1 MDDTDDIAE
10 IFQLVDSDGS
20 GYLNKDKLHS
30 ICPHLSSAEID
41 VIFNDLDTDHDNRI
55 SFAEFTSGF
64 KDLIK
69 SNDNHRSLYK
79 KKLLNHENALDNDDD
94 GEEDL
99 TSHTTQIQ
107 INEVFNN
114 LSCQEQIY
122 DFYQT
127 IRNVSSESVE
137 QFQSI
142 LEVFVCDIV
151 KYRKEVRR
159 LEDSYRREKEMNE
172 KYLRRIE
179 EDQEREM
186 RQLEEKVRK
195 EEQHKF
201 ESIRESI
208 QERANKQISDLQA
221 NVQRLQSIEQ
231 CYLQRQSSEDAS
243 LVLLREE
250 ISKLTQENQT
260 LNSSLNDSL
269 TNITILK
276 SDLQSLKSQL
286 NERQTMLLLEKQTS
300 SNAYR
305 EKESLQTNVR
315 QLVEVNKKLRDEND
329 TLREMVE
336 SNKSIA
342 ASPSDLA
349 LTSKRSLS
357 RTGSILETY
366 WNHHIPKIECSS
378 PSYAQVIQQPYNPSA
393 LDSLDL
399 DSTDELGIHGNK
411 ILPKIKL
418 DSADSLLSKNSPAA
432 PPTFPTSAA
441 NRNNTMN
448 DSGLSLT
455 TVRDATEL
463 ESDRDSKSISRNL
476 KQYRSMPIK
485 RNNDNTDSDDASD
498 QNSFDRTNP
507 KRWSQQRSLK
517 RTASNGR
524 SSSIKHSGNKSLP
537 LNLTTPRKQS
547 TSTVTDA
554 PPEQTASSLPF
565 DRMYKVVFCGDAA
578 VGKSTLI
585 MRLCKGKFISN
596 IHSTLGVDFQNKQ
609 LELDSKRIAIQL
621 WDTAGQ
627 ERFRSVAKS
636 YFRRCDGVILV
647 YDATYERSFLN
658 VREWID
664 TINESTSK
672 KVSVMIVANKIDL
685 RDQMRAEGKRVI
697 ERDDGARLAKEY
709 QALFIETSAKDGTNS
724 NETLIELAR
733 DMQFNEDIE
742 RYPIPGIDLNKTT
755 KKSTCC
761 NRS

>member
-1 MDDTDDIAE
+1 MDDTNDIE
-10 IFQLVDSDGS
+10 KIFQIVDSDGS
-20 GYLNKDKLHS
+20 GYLNKEKLHR
-30 ICPHLSSAEID
+30 ICPNLSSTEID

-55 SFAEFTSGF
+55 SLTEFTHGF
-64 KDLIK
+64 KELMK
-69 SNDNHRSLYK
+69 SNDDHRLIYK
-79 KKLLNHENALDNDDD
+79 KKLLNHVNGIDKEEE
-94 GEEDL
+94 EEDL
-99 TSHTTQIQ
+99 TTHTTQTQ

-122 DFYQT
+122 DFYET
-127 IRNVSSESVE
+127 LRNVSGESVE

-151 KYRKEVRR
+151 KYRKEIRR

-186 RQLEEKVRK
+186 RQLEEKIRK
-195 EEQHKF
+195 EEQQKF
-201 ESIRESI
+201 EAIRESI
-208 QERANKQISDLQA
+208 QQRAAKQISDLQA
-221 NVQRLQSIEQ
+221 NVQRLQTIEQ

-243 LVLLREE
+243 VILLREE

-269 TNITILK
+269 TNITILQ

-286 NERQTMLLLEKQTS
+286 NERQTMLLQEKQTS
-300 SNAYR
+300 SNTYR

-315 QLVEVNKKLRDEND
+315 QLVEVNKNLRDEND
-329 TLREMVE
+329 TLREMIE
-336 SNKSIA
+336 SNRSIK
-342 ASPSDLA
+342 ASPSDVA
-349 LTSKRSLS
+349 LISKRSMS

-366 WNHHIPKIECSS
+366 WNNHVPKMECSS
-378 PSYAQVIQQPYNPSA
+378 PSYVQVTQQQCNLRA

-411 ILPKIKL
+411 LLPNPKVDL
-418 DSADSLLSKNSPAA
+418 ADNLLLKNSPAILA
-432 PPTFPTSAA
+432 AFPTNAA
-441 NRNNTMN
+441 NRANTMN

-455 TVRDATEL
+455 TVRDITEL
-463 ESDRDSKSISRNL
+463 ESDRDSKILSRNS
-476 KQYRSMPIK
+476 KHNRSMPVK
-485 RNNDNTDSDDASD
+485 RHTDDTDSDDVFD
-498 QNSFDRTNP
+498 ENKFDRNNS
-507 KRWSQQRSLK
+507 KRWSQQQQRSLK

-524 SSSIKHSGNKSLP
+524 SSIKNSANKSLP
-537 LNLTTPRKQS
+537 LSLSSSRKQS
-547 TSTVTDA
+547 STTVADV
-554 PPEQTASSLPF
+554 QLVQSHRIFL
-565 DRMYKVVFCGDAA
+565 
-578 VGKSTLI
+578 LI
-585 MRLCKGKFISN
+585 VCKFVSN
-596 IHSTLGVDFQNKQ
+596 INSTLGVDFQNKQ
-609 LELDSKRIAIQL
+609 LELDAKRIAIQL

-627 ERFRSVAKS
+627 ERFRSIAKS

-664 TINESTSK
+664 TISESTPK

-697 ERDDGARLAKEY
+697 EREDGARLAKEY

-733 DMQFNEDIE
+733 DMQFTEDLD
-742 RYPIPGIDLNKTT
+742 RYRTTGIDLDKTT